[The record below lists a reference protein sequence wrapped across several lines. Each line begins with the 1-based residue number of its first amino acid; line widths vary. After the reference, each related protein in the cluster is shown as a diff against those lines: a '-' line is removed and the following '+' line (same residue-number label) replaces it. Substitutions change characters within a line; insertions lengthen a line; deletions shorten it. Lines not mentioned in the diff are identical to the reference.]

1 MKEYTQK
8 LAVFF
13 LTTKKEA
20 EAGDLLRAI
29 NYYLYNIQSKNS
41 FDLFL
46 CFDQKVEKKV
56 YDALSDV
63 KKHQN
68 INDVIFHCNNIPDDL
83 NIYLQ
88 PWKKKTHSLPFDLRK
103 LPMGRSHGINKH
115 FYDTLFYLQ
124 KLDGY
129 ENYMLLESDTKPMRS
144 DWFDS
149 CLKYAENTEY
159 LVAGS
164 VYKGKDREEVSK
176 KYYSG
181 HLNGVG
187 LYKKSE
193 KAHNFIKESKE
204 YLKELLLNDYN
215 SRFKMYWAFMNYDVA
230 MYLLA
235 NKGPYFKKEYA
246 TLYKDTDIFTNC
258 STTEDEDLSLNSV
271 LNEFPETIILHKKK
285 MYDSDDFNITL

>member
-1 MKEYTQK
+1 MKDYTQK

-20 EAGDLLRAI
+20 EKGELLRAI
-29 NYYLYNIQSKNS
+29 NYYLYNIQSKYS

-56 YDALSDV
+56 YDELTSV
-63 KKHQN
+63 KKHEN
-68 INDVIFHCNNIPDDL
+68 INDIIFHCNNIPDEY
-83 NIYLQ
+83 NIYTQ
-88 PWKKKTHSLPFDLRK
+88 PWIKKTHSLPFDLRK
-103 LPMGRSHGINKH
+103 RPMGRSHGINRH
-115 FYDTLFYLQ
+115 FYDTLYYLQ
-124 KLDGY
+124 DLDGY
-129 ENYMLLESDTKPMRS
+129 ENYMLLESDTKPMTGG
-144 DWFDS
+144 WFDL
-149 CLKYAENTEY
+149 CLSYADNTEY

-164 VYKGKDREEVSK
+164 IYKGKEREKVSK
-176 KYYSG
+176 KYYGG

-193 KAHNFIKESKE
+193 KAKTFIKQSQE
-204 YLKELLLNDYN
+204 YLIELLRNDYN

-246 TLYKDTDIFTNC
+246 SLYKDTTIFTNC
-258 STTEDEDLSLNSV
+258 STKDDGDLSLDV
-271 LNEFPETIILHKKK
+271 ILNEFPETAILHKKK
-285 MYDSDDFNITL
+285 MYDSGEF